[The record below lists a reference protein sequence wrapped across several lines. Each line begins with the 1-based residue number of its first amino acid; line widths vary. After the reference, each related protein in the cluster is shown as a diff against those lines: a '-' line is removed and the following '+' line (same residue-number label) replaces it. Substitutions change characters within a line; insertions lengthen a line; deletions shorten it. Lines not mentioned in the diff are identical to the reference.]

1 MIQKLILNV
10 IFQQHETIKSSS
22 ESIYTGKIT
31 KDEAEED
38 QRNLL
43 ENVIEFNNKSRP
55 KNKYGK
61 GKERN
66 TFDSLNA
73 LYECRESILNTFKS
87 GMFPIKEAQEKGLKI
102 LTPKQMLQGLPI
114 SLAQVKVGNTPEDLL
129 NEIRKFIYS
138 LYLAKEITKK
148 VYTNMMNS
156 TKV

>member
-1 MIQKLILNV
+1 M
-10 IFQQHETIKSSS
+10 
-22 ESIYTGKIT
+22 
-31 KDEAEED
+31 
-38 QRNLL
+38 
-43 ENVIEFNNKSRP
+43 IEFNNKSRP

-73 LYECRESILNTFKS
+73 LYEGRESILNTFKS
-87 GMFPIKEAQEKGLKI
+87 GMFPIKEAQEIGLKI